1 MFMGDM
7 KFTTA
12 GDFLASQESQ
22 LHYADDNIAETSGQ
36 ETFNADGE
44 YTPLIEGIRSI
55 IPEFQRIFNTEK
67 LESASNWYDNPIKD
81 ELDAMPMSQRAAE
94 ISKLFS
100 TPINNLFGRLLK
112 NTGIDLKVDLSD
124 GYDWVYTNTRRTEIE
139 DKNCMSQAFDT
150 FNMWTG
156 NANAGE
162 KVSMHLLKRFQL
174 NDKYQL
180 VGAHVSLVN
189 LDDTTQY
196 WKKPKSGKGARS
208 SLSFT
213 TKDSRGI
220 IPIMGYFHV
229 PERGFKL
236 FPRCEK
242 I

>member
-44 YTPLIEGIRSI
+44 YTPLIEGIRGI
-55 IPEFQRIFNTEK
+55 MPEFVEHFNGYVVDEWFPKGFRKT
-67 LESASNWYDNPIKD
+67 AKD
-81 ELDAMPMSQRAAE
+81 HFNGFDMSQRSAE
-94 ISKLFS
+94 LSKMLGVF
-100 TPINNLFGRLLK
+100 INNNMEDFIK
-112 NTGIDLKVDLSD
+112 NSETFNMFAEERD
-124 GYDWVYTNTRRTEIE
+124 GYDWVYRNTRDTQIE
-139 DKNCMSQAFDT
+139 DKNCMSQAFDK

-156 NANAGE
+156 NANSGE
-162 KVSMHLLKRFQL
+162 KVSMHLLKRFEL
-174 NDKYQL
+174 NEDCHITG
-180 VGAHVSLVN
+180 VHISLVN
-189 LDDTTQY
+189 LEDTTTN
-196 WKKPKSGKGARS
+196 WISGNGARS

-213 TKDSRGI
+213 KNDSRGI

-229 PERGFKL
+229 PKRGYKL